1 MRRRRPTKRK
11 VVGDLELIAKATEPA
26 FWPNPIEQLPRN
38 GDSDDE
44 RPMRMR
50 TPVGFA

>member
-26 FWPNPIEQLPRN
+26 FWPNPIEQLP
-38 GDSDDE
+38 GTATVTMS
-44 RPMRMR
+44 
-50 TPVGFA
+50 GQ